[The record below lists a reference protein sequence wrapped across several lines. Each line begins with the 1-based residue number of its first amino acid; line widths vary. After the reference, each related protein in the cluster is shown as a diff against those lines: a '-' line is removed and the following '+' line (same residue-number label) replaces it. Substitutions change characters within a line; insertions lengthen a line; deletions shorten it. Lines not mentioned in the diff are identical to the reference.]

1 MEDLLNNPIIIVLT
15 GLISAI
21 IIVGVLLF
29 GIAIHLMIAE
39 KRLIKQIKAHPEQAD
54 ELIDNYKH
62 KDFLRDDFN
71 KKYASP
77 SFNFKQELEEDI
89 EYAENYCD
97 FVALDTYQKLSSKY
111 NKHLQKQLAEKAK
124 IESDKLKQ
132 EQTKKIELLTN
143 KASQALDEVW
153 D

>member
-15 GLISAI
+15 GI
-21 IIVGVLLF
+21 ILALVIVGVLLF

-39 KRLIKQIKAHPEQAD
+39 KRLINQIKEHPEQAD
-54 ELIDNYKH
+54 ELIDNYAD
-62 KDFLRDDFN
+62 KDGLNDAN
-71 KKYASP
+71 KYG
-77 SFNFKQELEEDI
+77 
-89 EYAENYCD
+89 D

-111 NKHLQKQLAEKAK
+111 NKHLQKHLAEKAK
-124 IESDKLKQ
+124 IEADKIKQ
-132 EQTKKIELLTN
+132 EQSKKIELLTN

>member
-15 GLISAI
+15 GIISAI

-39 KRLIKQIKAHPEQAD
+39 KRLIKQLKAHPEQAD

-62 KDFLRDDFN
+62 KDFLSDDFN

-77 SFNFKQELEEDI
+77 SFNFKQELEED
-89 EYAENYCD
+89 
-97 FVALDTYQKLSSKY
+97 
-111 NKHLQKQLAEKAK
+111 
-124 IESDKLKQ
+124 
-132 EQTKKIELLTN
+132 
-143 KASQALDEVW
+143 
-153 D
+153 

>member
-15 GLISAI
+15 GIISAI

-39 KRLIKQIKAHPEQAD
+39 KRLIKQIKAHPEQA
-54 ELIDNYKH
+54 
-62 KDFLRDDFN
+62 
-71 KKYASP
+71 YASP